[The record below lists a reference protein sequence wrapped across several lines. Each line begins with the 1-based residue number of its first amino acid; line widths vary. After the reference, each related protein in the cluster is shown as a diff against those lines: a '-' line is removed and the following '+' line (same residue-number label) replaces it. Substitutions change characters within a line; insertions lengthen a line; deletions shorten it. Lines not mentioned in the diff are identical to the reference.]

1 MRERLI
7 IAFVAMA
14 VGIIALYGIPRAY
27 IVADLIET
35 SEQRR
40 VDRATDFLAVL
51 VAEREAHADV
61 TEQFL
66 GTVLQPG
73 EHVVYVD
80 ADGTTA
86 EAGDPQ
92 ASDDYSATAE
102 VEGGGTVQFSRS
114 GAVISERVQE
124 AVMPVI
130 VLGIG
135 LMVLSAA
142 VAVLLARRLS
152 APFVRL
158 AGLARRVGEGP
169 LEDEASIARI
179 PEARA
184 IEEALRSSA
193 KTLEQRIRREHEFAA
208 NASHQL
214 RTPITALRLELE
226 DVSLWPETAPVVREQ
241 LEHALRE
248 IDRLSD
254 AIAQLLALAR
264 GGTPGADEWA
274 ELGPM
279 LTQAG
284 ERWRGQAGAQRRE
297 IRVEAQGAATTS
309 VPAPTTQ
316 ILDVLIHNALQHGRG
331 LVTVTGT
338 RANGYVTVRVGDEG
352 PRPSGNAIFQRTPG
366 RSTNGGEGIGL
377 ALSAELAEALGGH
390 LLLESSPTTRFS
402 LILPQKDSPAP
413 VSSRHD

>member
-27 IVADLIET
+27 IVADLIQTNED
-35 SEQRR
+35 RR
-40 VDRATDFLAVL
+40 VVRATDFMSVL
-51 VAEREAHADV
+51 IAEREAHADV
-61 TEQFL
+61 TEEFL

-73 EHVVYVD
+73 EHVTYVA
-80 ADGTTA
+80 ADGTSV
-86 EAGDPQ
+86 EAGDPV
-92 ASDDYSATAE
+92 AAGDVSATTDF
-102 VEGGGTVQFSRS
+102 EGGGTVEFSRS
-114 GAVISERVQE
+114 AALISERVQD
-124 AVMPVI
+124 AVMPVVILGI
-130 VLGIG
+130 VL
-135 LMVLSAA
+135 MFLSAII
-142 VAVLLARRLS
+142 AVLLARRLS
-152 APFVRL
+152 APFRKL
-158 AGLARRVGEGP
+158 AGLARKVGDGSV
-169 LEDEASIARI
+169 EDEATIARM

-184 IEEALRSSA
+184 IEEALRASA

-226 DVSLWPETAPVVREQ
+226 DVSLWPETAPEVREQ
-241 LEHALRE
+241 LGHALRE

-254 AIAQLLALAR
+254 AIAHLLALAR
-264 GGTPGADEWA
+264 GGTPGADDWA
-274 ELGPM
+274 PLGPM

-284 ERWRGQAGAQRRE
+284 ERWRTQAAEQGRE
-297 IRVEAQGAATTS
+297 IRVETDGVATTG
-309 VPAPTTQ
+309 VPAPSNQ

-331 LVTVTGT
+331 LVTVSGS

-366 RSTNGGEGIGL
+366 KSTNGGEGIGL

-390 LLLESSPTTRFS
+390 LLLESTPTTRFS
-402 LILPQKDSPAP
+402 LILPQKDA
-413 VSSRHD
+413 

>member
-1 MRERLI
+1 MRERLV

-27 IVADLIET
+27 IVADLIQTNE
-35 SEQRR
+35 ERR
-40 VDRATDFLAVL
+40 VVRATDFISVL
-51 VAEREAHADV
+51 IAERETHGEV
-61 TEQFL
+61 TEEFFEP
-66 GTVLQPG
+66 VLQPG
-73 EHVVYVD
+73 EHITYVA
-80 ADGTTA
+80 ADGTTV
-86 EAGDPQ
+86 EAGDP
-92 ASDDYSATAE
+92 AADDDLKATAE
-102 VEGGGTVQFSRS
+102 VAGGGTVEFSRS
-114 GAVISERVQE
+114 GAVISQRVQD
-124 AVMPVI
+124 AVMPVV

-135 LMVLSAA
+135 LMILSAV

-158 AGLARRVGEGP
+158 AGLARKIGDGP
-169 LEDEASIARI
+169 LDDEAATGRI

-184 IEEALRSSA
+184 IEEALRTSA
-193 KTLEQRIRREHEFAA
+193 KTLDQRIRREHEFAA

-226 DVSLWPETAPVVREQ
+226 DVSLWPETAPAVREQ
-241 LEHALRE
+241 LEHALVE

-254 AIAQLLALAR
+254 AIAHLLALAR
-264 GGTPGADEWA
+264 GGTPGADAWA
-274 ELGPM
+274 PLGPM

-284 ERWRGQAGAQRRE
+284 ERWRAEATAQMRP
-297 IRVEAQGAATTS
+297 IRVEVEGAAATR

-316 ILDVLIHNALQHGRG
+316 ILDVLIHNALRHGRG
-331 LVTVTGT
+331 VVTVSGT

-352 PRPSGNAIFQRTPG
+352 PRPSGNEIFQRRPG
-366 RSTNGGEGIGL
+366 KSTNGGEGIGL

-402 LILPQKDSPAP
+402 LILPQKDPAA
-413 VSSRHD
+413 